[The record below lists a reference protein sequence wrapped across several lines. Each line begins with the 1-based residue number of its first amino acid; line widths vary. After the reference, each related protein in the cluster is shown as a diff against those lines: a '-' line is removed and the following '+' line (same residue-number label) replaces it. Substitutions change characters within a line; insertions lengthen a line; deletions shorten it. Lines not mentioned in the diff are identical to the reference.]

1 MPKTKLLLL
10 NIPLGPFPTTDAPV
24 AITRVIEKMD
34 PSLEMEVSFYDI
46 YLETPSL
53 EDIRRRVEIFAPKI
67 IGFSAILSHNYGYVK
82 RLSLFLKRHFPDVI
96 QVLGGEMASIAN
108 IVVRRTAVDFC
119 VTGESEPTFS
129 ELLRRLKEV
138 DFDLKSR
145 EIFKDIRGLV
155 FLADGESYFTG
166 YAVEKR
172 EVLQINY
179 DIVARFS
186 RLDHYLEPVTGQRFR
201 KSFNKTEMENF
212 WTHIHPENRHKRIC
226 QVSASI
232 GCVAKCTFCHRFYK
246 GYTAADPESII
257 DYIEEQ
263 VRKYDIGTVNF
274 WEENWGS
281 NKAATK
287 QIVAYLKSRRLNWIA
302 GATRVSTIDEETIRE
317 WKEAGCIQ
325 IGFGIETGSQKILD
339 TMEKKTTVKQNV
351 DALRF
356 CFKHKLITCVLV
368 LLGMP
373 GETEETVD
381 ETIRNLSAAL
391 PEDIQIPYDMA
402 INFFQAIPGTP
413 GYEYAMRV
421 GLIGPTL
428 DDEERYLEGL
438 YDVDASSIKHYLNF
452 TDYEKEEVA
461 YWRRYVLLEITV
473 NYMRKHGITNC
484 LRERKAMRYRYA
496 LLYMSM
502 PRPVRRFLL
511 KYFTVVET
519 FGVGGLASLLYRKA
533 FHPRPKRFSDVGESL
548 RRVNRE
554 IPVEVRED
562 DRNTAI
568 LRAGR

>member
-1 MPKTKLLLL
+1 
-10 NIPLGPFPTTDAPV
+10 
-24 AITRVIEKMD
+24 
-34 PSLEMEVSFYDI
+34 
-46 YLETPSL
+46 
-53 EDIRRRVEIFAPKI
+53 
-67 IGFSAILSHNYGYVK
+67 
-82 RLSLFLKRHFPDVI
+82 
-96 QVLGGEMASIAN
+96 
-108 IVVRRTAVDFC
+108 
-119 VTGESEPTFS
+119 
-129 ELLRRLKEV
+129 
-138 DFDLKSR
+138 
-145 EIFKDIRGLV
+145 
-155 FLADGESYFTG
+155 
-166 YAVEKR
+166 
-172 EVLQINY
+172 
-179 DIVARFS
+179 
-186 RLDHYLEPVTGQRFR
+186 PVTGQRFR

-246 GYTAADPESII
+246 GYTAADPQSII
-257 DYIEEQ
+257 DYIEEM

-302 GATRVSTIDEETIRE
+302 GATRVSTIDEDTIRD

-339 TMEKKTTVKQNV
+339 TMEKKTTVEQNV
-351 DALRF
+351 RALQY
-356 CFKHKLITCVLV
+356 CYKYKLITCVLV

-373 GETEETVD
+373 GETDETVD

-413 GYEYAMRV
+413 GYEYAIRV
-421 GLIGPTL
+421 GMIGPTL

-452 TDYEKEEVA
+452 TDYETEEVA
-461 YWRRYVLLEITV
+461 YWRPYVLLELTTA
-473 NYMRKHGITNC
+473 YMRKHGLLNC
-484 LRERKAMRYRYA
+484 LRERKAPRYRYA
-496 LLYMSM
+496 LVYMSF

-511 KYFTVVET
+511 KYLTVLWT
-519 FGVGGLASLLYRKA
+519 FGVSGLASLLYRKA
-533 FHPRPKRFSDVGESL
+533 FHPRPNRFAKVANSL
-548 RRVNRE
+548 RKINLEMSVA
-554 IPVEVRED
+554 VRDD

>member
-1 MPKTKLLLL
+1 MTKLLLL

-24 AITRVIEKMD
+24 AITRVIENMD
-34 PSLEMEVSFYDI
+34 PTLDVEVSFYDI

-53 EDIRRRVEIFAPKI
+53 EDIRRRVEVFSPKI

-82 RLSLFLKRHFPDVI
+82 RLSLYLKRHFPDVI

-108 IVVRRTAVDFC
+108 IVVRKTAVDFC

-129 ELLRRLKEV
+129 QLLRRLKEV
-138 DFDLKSR
+138 DYDLKSR
-145 EIFKDIRGLV
+145 DAFKDIQGLV
-155 FLADGESYFTG
+155 FLSDGESYFTG
-166 YAVEKR
+166 YAPERR
-172 EVLQINY
+172 EVRQINY

-186 RLDHYLEPVTGQRFR
+186 KLDHYLEPVSGQRFR

-232 GCVAKCTFCHRFYK
+232 GCVAKCTFCHRFYR

-287 QIVAYLKSRRLNWIA
+287 QIVAYLKSKRLNWIA

-317 WKEAGCIQ
+317 WKDAGCIQ

-339 TMEKKTTVKQNV
+339 TMEKKTTVEQNV
-351 DALRF
+351 RALQY
-356 CFKHKLITCVLV
+356 CYKYKLITCVLV

-381 ETIRNLSAAL
+381 ETIRNLSRAL
-391 PEDIQIPYDMA
+391 PEDTDIPYDMA

-413 GYEYAMRV
+413 GYEYARRV

-461 YWRRYVLLEITV
+461 YWRPYVLLEITAA
-473 NYMRKHGITNC
+473 YMRKHGIRKC
-484 LRERKAMRYRYA
+484 LRERKAPRYRYA
-496 LLYMSM
+496 LAYMSL
-502 PRPVRRFLL
+502 PKPVRRFLL
-511 KYFTVVET
+511 KYAVVVWT
-519 FGVGGLASLLYRKA
+519 FGVGGLASLLYRKI
-533 FHPRPKRFSDVGESL
+533 FHPRPKRFSDVAESL
-548 RRVNRE
+548 RRINRE
-554 IPVEVRED
+554 KPEEIRAD